1 MQKILEI
8 KNGIARNEAHRLQSP
23 VNFVLRAGESVA
35 ISGPNG
41 GGKSL
46 LTGLITGAIPI
57 KTVLPDGQTGE
68 RHIGKGA
75 IRSIVF
81 NDVYGTTPPAYYQ
94 QRWNHGDDMTFP
106 TVCETLEKSRR
117 DAAEAPRVLSS
128 QTMDNIE
135 KALNIPPLLNKK
147 VNQLSS
153 GELRRLQLMR
163 ILQACP
169 SVLVIDNPYI
179 GLDPNRRSSL
189 TAVLQ
194 QLSQFIS
201 LILVVCRPLE
211 IPSFI
216 NRVIHDT

>member
-68 RHIGKGA
+68 RHIGKSA

-81 NDVYGTTPPAYYQ
+81 NDVYGTTPP
-94 QRWNHGDDMTFP
+94 P
-106 TVCETLEKSRR
+106 TI
-117 DAAEAPRVLSS
+117 SS
-128 QTMDNIE
+128 AGTT
-135 KALNIPPLLNKK
+135 
-147 VNQLSS
+147 V
-153 GELRRLQLMR
+153 
-163 ILQACP
+163 
-169 SVLVIDNPYI
+169 
-179 GLDPNRRSSL
+179 
-189 TAVLQ
+189 T
-194 QLSQFIS
+194 
-201 LILVVCRPLE
+201 
-211 IPSFI
+211 
-216 NRVIHDT
+216 T

>member
-46 LTGLITGAIPI
+46 LAGLITGAIPI

-68 RHIGKGA
+68 RHTGKGA

-106 TVCETLEKSRR
+106 TVCETLEKCRR

-128 QTMDNIE
+128 QNDG
-135 KALNIPPLLNKK
+135 KHRKGAQHPP
-147 VNQLSS
+147 S
-153 GELRRLQLMR
+153 
-163 ILQACP
+163 A
-169 SVLVIDNPYI
+169 
-179 GLDPNRRSSL
+179 
-189 TAVLQ
+189 Q
-194 QLSQFIS
+194 QKG
-201 LILVVCRPLE
+201 
-211 IPSFI
+211 
-216 NRVIHDT
+216 